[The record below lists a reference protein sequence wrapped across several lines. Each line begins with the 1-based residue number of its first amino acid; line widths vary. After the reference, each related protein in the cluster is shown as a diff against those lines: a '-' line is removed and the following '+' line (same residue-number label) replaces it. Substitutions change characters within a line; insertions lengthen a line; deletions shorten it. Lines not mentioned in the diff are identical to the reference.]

1 MTGKKREAGNVQ
13 EVGGSEGP
21 LLARSAL
28 MLGWLRGLPFAKA
41 LTHYDDRAIRS
52 ATSFTGMR
60 DPGNEVVRSE
70 HGINF
75 W

>member
-1 MTGKKREAGNVQ
+1 
-13 EVGGSEGP
+13 
-21 LLARSAL
+21 

-41 LTHYDDRAIRS
+41 LTHYGDRAIKS